1 MDLLIINADDFGY
14 SEGINLGIT
23 AAHRKGI
30 LTSTTMLTNMP
41 GFEHGVKIAEN
52 NTNLGIGV
60 HLTLTCGSPLLE
72 DVPSITNNNT
82 FYPLSFYES
91 DFYVDTDDVYREW
104 KAQVEK
110 ILLAGIKPTHLDS
123 HHHVN
128 RLEPIREVFIR
139 LAEEYNL
146 PVRNNFEVPSSLK
159 TTSRFSLDFDQMAE
173 DKEIWKPIKIKNL
186 IQDCKTYHSV
196 ECMCHPGFIDQVVLD
211 NSGLRDLRA
220 YTCAELQNGKYKEV
234 FKKNNIILGN
244 YRDI

>member
-23 AAHRKGI
+23 AAHKKGI
-30 LTSTTMLTNMP
+30 LTSTTMLANMP
-41 GFEHGVKIAEN
+41 GFEHGVKIAKN
-52 NTNLGIGV
+52 NINLGIGV

-72 DVPSITNNNT
+72 DVPSITNNNK

-91 DFYVDTDDVYREW
+91 DFYIDTDDVYREW
-104 KAQVEK
+104 QAQIEK

-139 LAEEYNL
+139 LAEEYDL

-186 IQDCKTYHSV
+186 IQDCKAYHSV

-220 YTCAELQNGKYKEV
+220 YTCAELQNRKYKEM
-234 FKKNNIILGN
+234 FEKNNITLGN
-244 YRDI
+244 YGDI